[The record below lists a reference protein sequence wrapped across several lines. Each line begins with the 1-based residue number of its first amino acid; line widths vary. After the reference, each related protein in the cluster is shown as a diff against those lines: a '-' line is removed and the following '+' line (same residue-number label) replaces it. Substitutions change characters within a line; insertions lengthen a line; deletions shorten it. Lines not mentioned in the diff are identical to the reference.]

1 MGFSYF
7 MDIDKKEM
15 ARDVLALGSWVFYVL
30 VIGRALIKPYRPF
43 VDQLVIAAFVLVVIG
58 FFISKVDW
66 YVARG
71 LVLAVFTILFYE
83 DAVYSGF
90 AVVASVLLIVSSKYV
105 GTDLR
110 KILFGVV
117 VGTIAVFAGYYGVL
131 LY

>member
-1 MGFSYF
+1 

>member
-43 VDQLVIAAFVLVVIG
+43 VDQLVIAAFVLVVVG
-58 FFISKVDW
+58 LFVSKVDW
-66 YVARG
+66 YVSRG
-71 LVLAVFTILFYE
+71 LVLAIFTILFYE
-83 DAVYSGF
+83 SRNYTYF
-90 AVVASVLLIVSSKYV
+90 AIVASVLLIVSSKYV

>member
-1 MGFSYF
+1 

-105 GTDLR
+105 GTDWKR
-110 KILFGVV
+110 ILLGLGIGV
-117 VGTIAVFAGYYGVL
+117 IAVLAGYYGVL